1 MQETKI
7 NYFLLDM
14 TNMQFF
20 SFIRN
25 LPKCLH
31 CPIIYVLYLVFSVI
45 KMQIAKLLHAAR
57 HKKKENK
64 ANGSDRPASLF
75 YRIVM

>member
-1 MQETKI
+1 
-7 NYFLLDM
+7 
-14 TNMQFF
+14 
-20 SFIRN
+20 
-25 LPKCLH
+25 
-31 CPIIYVLYLVFSVI
+31 
-45 KMQIAKLLHAAR
+45 MQIAKLLHAAR